1 MNYDLILTA
10 FHAMLGMYLISKSN
24 LAFKLL
30 LIDVAFVCFIS
41 ALQNFLK

>member
-10 FHAMLGMYLISKSN
+10 FHAMIGMYLISKSK

-30 LIDVAFVCFIS
+30 LIDVAFVCLIS
-41 ALQNFLK
+41 ALQNYFK